1 MYIHINEGKSTAP
14 HSESLSKLVLPTHV
28 SQRLLRV
35 SLRILRFHITV
46 TLAGTRF
53 KFLVGLGSTAS
64 GEDVDLRR
72 DRVRAD
78 LARIRQ
84 APRKPRD
91 LPVVRL
97 PLWDLARARELGLF
111 LSRKGVCYQR
121 THCGCGWIIIRE

>member
-1 MYIHINEGKSTAP
+1 M
-14 HSESLSKLVLPTHV
+14 HV
-28 SQRLLRV
+28 SRCLLRV
-35 SLRILRFHITV
+35 SLRILWFQITV

-53 KFLVGLGSTAS
+53 KFLVGLGSTTS
-64 GEDVDLRR
+64 SEDVDLRR

-78 LARIRQ
+78 LARVRQ